1 MEIRTDGKSFRSFLK
16 DVVCRKKSD
25 INKRSRIEKNL
36 IRQEE
41 IIDWDIQYS
50 NFNVYLCLSFK

>member
-25 INKRSRIEKNL
+25 INKKSKIEKNL

-41 IIDWDIQYS
+41 IID
-50 NFNVYLCLSFK
+50 

>member
-1 MEIRTDGKSFRSFLK
+1 MEIRANGKSFRSFLK

-41 IIDWDIQYS
+41 IID
-50 NFNVYLCLSFK
+50 